1 MTNKKV
7 YRTNTIRQYVLPC
20 SSAWSCS
27 YSLAACLVILS
38 LYFTLLHYLVRFL
51 LFVFPIAAADQ
62 QKFFFTRTTCLGLKS
77 RSPQISRSLLFRARF
92 ITNKKMGVTDVKVR
106 ANSARVFSCFSLVF
120 VRSIARA
127 WCVTERRWWIL
138 FSTSDFKVRNAH
150 KTVDNERGNI

>member
-20 SSAWSCS
+20 SSAWSCY
-27 YSLAACLVILS
+27 YSLAVCLVINTLAL
-38 LYFTLLHYLVRFL
+38 LYFTALSVFFFL
-51 LFVFPIAAADQ
+51 FPQSADQ